1 MFRPAAIRSAVALAV
16 LAVSLPSFAQSTRPN
31 GMPSFDEAT
40 KDMEAV
46 PGLMTFYRYK
56 SADMTKDQ
64 TRLLCVVPKS
74 LLKQDLLFAVNF
86 SRGDLAGFQYV
97 DGLVRWEQV
106 GKQLAL
112 VAPDTSFID
121 KPGNPINDAVR
132 RTYRPSYLFAVP
144 IITTT
149 PAGDPVID
157 LGDALFSPSPIVS
170 LPTGGQV
177 RRDISRLDSVK
188 SFKHNVLVDVDYA
201 IRAGNG
207 GSTIGLS
214 FAFRDLPDAKDGYK
228 PRPADERI
236 GYFMTTRQDWT
247 IKYDQRE
254 QKDRYINRWD
264 LRKVDPSLDLS
275 PPVKPITFVIDKG
288 VPYQWRQYVA
298 AGILEWNKA
307 FEKTGIINAI
317 VVQQQTDD
325 NEFANIDPA
334 DADYNFIQWT
344 VRNKTLAVGPSRA
357 DPRTGQILDADIVV
371 DDSWIRYFNRSSETF
386 SAKAVSAL
394 LGPGTAAFLEK
405 NPQFLPPGVSASD
418 IKAERDASN
427 LMKSA
432 SDAAADS
439 PLRPSYRASQ
449 CELAAGLVQQ
459 FSLAQGMVAAKA
471 SGLPKV
477 SDAIIGNALKWVV
490 AHEVGHTL
498 GLRHNFKASAWLPLD
513 QIRKKRDAGEAYVAS
528 VMDYSPLA
536 FFPDDDLTKVKTFT
550 SNALG
555 PYDDWAI
562 EYGYAQPKDGES
574 VAALLKG
581 ITSQSAKKEYA
592 YATDEDT
599 DGLIS
604 PDPLANRYDL
614 SDNPLTWAKSQIALT
629 DKLLAT
635 VKDWASKPDDPNDY
649 LRQTFLQLMA
659 ERSRN
664 LSYVARLVGGQYFS
678 RSRRSDPGA
687 PAPLTRVDLK
697 MQREALKLIGDTV
710 FTAKFYRVDSDLL
723 DRLPP
728 SRWWD
733 GEKLP
738 ESRID
743 FPYGQFVQR
752 QYEMTLM
759 VLASPEVLQRVY
771 DAESRGDGTERM
783 TAAEMIR
790 SVRDIVWSELTAGP
804 ATQPVSDSNPLI
816 ASERRSIQDTHLQ
829 YLIATAEAPLEM
841 KLAPDVKNTARY
853 ALRELSGRIKAALD
867 AGGESIDFASR
878 AHLVES
884 KSRIDRT
891 LEKPITDPRG
901 GDRLLILQGDQ
912 RAAE

>member
-1 MFRPAAIRSAVALAV
+1 MIRHA
-16 LAVSLPSFAQSTRPN
+16 AVSLAVVALSLPALAQTSKPNNPPSFE
-31 GMPSFDEAT
+31 DAT
-40 KDMEAV
+40 KDMEAT

-64 TRLLCVVPKS
+64 TRLLCVVPRS

-112 VAPDTSFID
+112 IAPDTSFVD

-132 RTYRPSYLFAVP
+132 RTYRPSYVFAVP

-149 PAGDPVID
+149 PQGDPVID
-157 LGDALFSPSPIVS
+157 LGDALFSQSPLVP
-170 LPTGGQV
+170 LPAGGQV
-177 RRDISRLDSVK
+177 RRDISRLDAVK
-188 SFKHNVLVDVDYA
+188 AFKHNVLVDVDYA
-201 IRAGNG
+201 MRAGNG

-228 PRPADERI
+228 PRVADERV

-247 IKYDQRE
+247 TKYDQRE

-264 LRKVDPSLDLS
+264 LRKVDPTLDLS
-275 PPVKPITFVIDKG
+275 PPAKPITFVIDKG

-298 AGILEWNKA
+298 AGILEWNRA
-307 FEKTGIINAI
+307 FEKVGIINAI

-325 NEFANIDPA
+325 NEFADVDPA
-334 DADYNFIQWT
+334 DADYNFVLWT

-371 DDSWIRYFNRSSETF
+371 DDSWIRYFNRSGETF
-386 SAKAVSAL
+386 SAKAVSSL
-394 LGPGTAAFLEK
+394 LGPGTSAFLAK
-405 NPQFLPPGVSASD
+405 YPQFLPAGVSAND
-418 IKAERDASN
+418 LRAEIESTN
-427 LMKSA
+427 LMRSA
-432 SDAAADS
+432 SDALADS
-439 PLRPSYRASQ
+439 PLQPSRQNNQ
-449 CELAAGLVQQ
+449 CELALGLVEQL
-459 FSLAQGMVAAKA
+459 SIAQGMTAA
-471 SGLPKV
+471 SGSPKV
-477 SDAIIGNALKWVV
+477 SDSIIGNALKWVV

-498 GLRHNFKASAWLPLD
+498 GLRHNFKASSWLPLD
-513 QIRKKRDAGEAYVAS
+513 EIKKRRDAGEAFVAS
-528 VMDYSPLA
+528 VMDYTPLA
-536 FFPDDDLTKVKTFT
+536 FFPDDDLAKVKSFN

-555 PYDDWAI
+555 PYDEWAI
-562 EYGYAQPKDGES
+562 DYGYAQPKDGES
-574 VAALLKG
+574 VAAMLKE
-581 ITSQSAKKEYA
+581 ITSQSAKKQYA

-599 DGLIS
+599 DGLVS

-614 SDNPLTWAKSQIALT
+614 SDDPIAWAKSQIALT
-629 DKLLAT
+629 DQLLAT
-635 VKDWASKPDDPNDY
+635 VKDWAAKPDDPNDY
-649 LRQTFLQLMA
+649 LRQTFLQLMI

-678 RSRRSDPGA
+678 RSRRADPGA

-697 MQREALKLIGDTV
+697 TQRAALKLIGDTV
-710 FTAKFYRVDSDLL
+710 LSAAFYRVDSDLL

-728 SRWWD
+728 TRWWD
-733 GEKLP
+733 GDKLP
-738 ESRID
+738 DTRID

-752 QYEMTLM
+752 QYELTLM
-759 VLASPEVLQRVY
+759 ALCGPETLQRVY
-771 DAESRGDGTERM
+771 DAEARGPAADRM

-804 ATQPVSDSNPLI
+804 ATQPATDAAPMI
-816 ASERRSIQDTHLQ
+816 APERRSIQDTHLQ
-829 YLIATAEAPLEM
+829 YLIATAEAPLTM
-841 KLAPDVKNTARY
+841 KLSPDLKNTARF
-853 ALRELSGRIKAALD
+853 ALRELSDRIKTVLD
-867 AGGESIDFASR
+867 AGGDRIDFASR
-878 AHLVES
+878 AHLAES

-901 GDRLLILQGDQ
+901 DDRLLILKGDDK
-912 RAAE
+912 AAR